1 MEHMTV
7 AKGTHNIGTGD
18 GKVLIKVYKDG
29 LAAKMGHDLL
39 IEATDWSGTAD
50 IDPDDPSAS
59 KVSVTIDLDSLE
71 VVSTQDGK
79 EMSANDK
86 GDIKKNITK
95 TLGRGDATF
104 ESSGVSGS
112 APSLRLQGTLTLS
125 GKSGPVT
132 LDLNA
137 GDDGHVT
144 GNTSF
149 TQSTFGIKPF
159 SAMMGA
165 LKIKDSVEISIDL
178 QLPTA

>member
-1 MEHMTV
+1 MTV

-18 GKVLIKVYKDG
+18 GKVLVKVYKDG

-39 IEATDWSGTAD
+39 LEATDWSGTAD

-59 KVSVTIDLDSLE
+59 KVSVTIDLNSLV

-95 TLGRGDATF
+95 TLGQGDATF
-104 ESSGVSGS
+104 ESSAVSGS
-112 APSLRLQGTLTLS
+112 GSSLRLQGSLTMA

-144 GNTSF
+144 ASTSF
-149 TQSTFGIKPF
+149 TQTSFGIKPF

-165 LKIKDSVEISIDL
+165 LKIKDGVEVEIDL